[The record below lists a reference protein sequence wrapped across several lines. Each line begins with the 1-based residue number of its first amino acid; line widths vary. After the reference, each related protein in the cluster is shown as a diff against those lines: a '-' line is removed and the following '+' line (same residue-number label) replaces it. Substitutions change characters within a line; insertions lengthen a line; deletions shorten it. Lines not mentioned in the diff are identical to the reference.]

1 MKDIYRKESRDK
13 TRGSQS
19 QLDLN
24 LLENGSSNLS
34 HSFTVNGLNFAETE
48 NLDRKVQSRSV
59 LAIPFLV
66 AIWYSHL
73 SLDDL
78 LSCEFTSPDY
88 FHSRTVSSHT

>member
-1 MKDIYRKESRDK
+1 MKEIHRKESREK

-59 LAIPFLV
+59 LAIPTLV
-66 AIWYSHL
+66 AIWYSHH

-78 LSCEFTSPDY
+78 LSC
-88 FHSRTVSSHT
+88 